1 MSWASFVATYKV
13 LDMILLPLFSRF
25 PFSGFWGIKNLIFA
39 MSTVGDPVEV
49 GKPVQARVLDVV
61 KTDGI
66 VDLTLRSELLQVSKE
81 ETTKSKKEKNKKVW
95 PLPCSELVADWPS
108 HLYVESLFFIFES
121 CTCDSMICHLRKFE
135 I

>member
-1 MSWASFVATYKV
+1 
-13 LDMILLPLFSRF
+13 
-25 PFSGFWGIKNLIFA
+25 

-81 ETTKSKKEKNKKVW
+81 ETTKSKKEKNKKV
-95 PLPCSELVADWPS
+95 
-108 HLYVESLFFIFES
+108 
-121 CTCDSMICHLRKFE
+121 
-135 I
+135 